1 MNVCSFIE
9 MHLKIKSDVAGGAR
23 IVENQEIWD
32 MGLSCHLIVPW
43 LKRNFL
49 SCSPDKEGKKLGTF

>member
-32 MGLSCHLIVPW
+32 LGLSCHLIVPW
-43 LKRNFL
+43 LK
-49 SCSPDKEGKKLGTF
+49 